1 MIYLASQSPRRQ
13 ELLKQIGVNYLIIPA
28 AIDESPYADEVGDA
42 YVLRMAKEK
51 ANAGWQILHAEESII
66 SSTEKCS
73 PCVLAADT
81 SVIVDGCI
89 LGKPKD
95 ESEAKAMLM
104 RLSNRTH
111 QVITAVALKA
121 SSQMEARLSVS
132 NVTFRALTDADAQ
145 AYIRSGEPLDKA
157 GAYAI
162 QGLGAI
168 FVQHLAGSYSGV
180 MGLPLTETAELLQLM
195 DVPTGLSSWRKQLER
210 ADE

>member
-13 ELLKQIGVNYLIIPA
+13 ELLQQIGVNYIVIPA
-28 AIDESPYADEVGDA
+28 AIDESPYTDELGDA

-51 ANAGWQILHAEESII
+51 AEAGWQILHAEKKSII
-66 SSTEKCS
+66 SSTENS

-81 SVIVDGCI
+81 SVIVDGGI

-95 ESEAKAMLM
+95 ESDAKAMLM

-111 QVITAVALKA
+111 QVITAVALKNRR
-121 SSQMEARLSVS
+121 QMETRLSVS
-132 NVTFRALTDADAQ
+132 NVTFRALTDTDVQ